1 MLETLIQQLGQE
13 LQMEEFII
21 STSPGNY
28 QLSFENNIT
37 VDLSTLEQSYILKST
52 IGPCPKQNLEA
63 FFTKALEANLFGRG
77 TRGASIGLSPDGNLL
92 TLSLEL
98 DYNSGYRDFK
108 EKLEDF
114 VNVIDF
120 WREEALKHR

>member
-13 LQMEEFII
+13 LQMEEFIV
-21 STSPGNY
+21 SAAPGTYN
-28 QLSFENNIT
+28 LSFDHDIKL
-37 VDLSTLEQSYILKST
+37 DASQSAQGYLIKSI
-52 IGPCPKQNLEA
+52 IGPCPKQNLEP
-63 FFTKALEANLFGRG
+63 FCVKVLEANLFGRG
-77 TRGASIGLSPDGNLL
+77 TRGAAIGLNAEGNLL

-98 DYNSGYRDFK
+98 DYNSTYREFK

-114 VNVIDF
+114 VNALDF